1 MTDHHPDMDLI
12 MALAGGELPPE
23 EAARLES
30 QLGPEARAEL
40 ATQRAALAMPWANSG
55 AQP

>member
-1 MTDHHPDMDLI
+1 

-30 QLGPEARAEL
+30 QLDPEARAEL
-40 ATQRAALAMPWANSG
+40 EGPAGGAGHAGGTAAHVHDHR
-55 AQP
+55 